1 MEMAEFSLD
10 CQEEES
16 VSKPQE
22 YVLICC
28 ALLDYLNSIMIE
40 YTIPSTLMTPYGTWK

>member
-10 CQEEES
+10 GQEEES

-28 ALLDYLNSIMIE
+28 ALLDDLYSLMI
-40 YTIPSTLMTPYGTWK
+40 

>member
-1 MEMAEFSLD
+1 MEMAEFSID

-28 ALLDYLNSIMIE
+28 AVLDNIYSLIIK
-40 YTIPSTLMTPYGTWK
+40 YAIHSTVMNPYDTW

>member
-1 MEMAEFSLD
+1 MEMAEFSID
-10 CQEEES
+10 GQEEES

-28 ALLDYLNSIMIE
+28 ALLDYLYSLIIKCA
-40 YTIPSTLMTPYGTWK
+40 IPVMKPYDTW

>member
-1 MEMAEFSLD
+1 MEMAEFSLEG
-10 CQEEES
+10 QEEES

-28 ALLDYLNSIMIE
+28 ALLDNIYSLIIKYAIHSIVMK
-40 YTIPSTLMTPYGTWK
+40 PYGTW

>member
-1 MEMAEFSLD
+1 MEMAEFSID

-28 ALLDYLNSIMIE
+28 ALLDYLYSLIIKCA
-40 YTIPSTLMTPYGTWK
+40 IPVMKPYDTWK